1 MLSRKNSLVLIF
13 VLSIFQFAFSTS
25 SNNSF
30 FYPRINFLDSRKDEI
45 FKQYEMDVQLAK
57 KQFASN
63 ENPSFMLYQY
73 KTTED
78 DNLFTISARCNIL
91 QETIATLNHISSPTE
106 DISNRE
112 ILLPT
117 VDGIFVSNSPVT
129 PFESILKK
137 KLLSIR

>member
-1 MLSRKNSLVLIF
+1 
-13 VLSIFQFAFSTS
+13 
-25 SNNSF
+25 
-30 FYPRINFLDSRKDEI
+30 
-45 FKQYEMDVQLAK
+45 MDVQLAK

-73 KTTED
+73 RTTED

-91 QETIATLNHISSPTE
+91 QETLATLNHISSPTE

-112 ILLPT
+112 LLLPT

-129 PFESILKK
+129 PFESI
-137 KLLSIR
+137 